1 MTTERKLLAHHL
13 RELLE
18 VVENPESDISQ
29 LRPWLRYWWLD
40 PPTGEEIFSRLSRIE
55 RRLSTLEPQRCAL
68 AEGES
73 ANRLAYLISGLD
85 ERRNEEQRHITSW
98 LVGTKNLTISD
109 PYFFSFSGPNKV
121 FRTQAQYVEWL
132 IAFIPNEIKKL
143 EVFHLPGPNRRI
155 YSSIDEYCRKMA
167 ISLENHETNE
177 IHDRVL
183 IKDGK
188 DAKAIGTSFGGLGNK
203 IAFVLDLPE
212 EDLRAFRREL
222 HRIKN
227 PKK

>member
-1 MTTERKLLAHHL
+1 MTTERELLIRHL

-29 LRPWLRYWWLD
+29 LRPWLRYWWFGA
-40 PPTGEEIFSRLSRIE
+40 PTGEEISARLSRIE

-68 AEGES
+68 AEGET
-73 ANRLAYLISGLD
+73 ANRLAYLITGLD
-85 ERRNEEQRHITSW
+85 ERRNEERRHITSW
-98 LVGTKNLTISD
+98 LAGTSKLTVVD

-132 IAFIPNEIKKL
+132 IDFIPKRVERL

-155 YSSIDEYCRKMA
+155 YSSIAEYCRKKG
-167 ISLENHETNE
+167 ITLENCETNE

-183 IKDGK
+183 IKNDN

-203 IAFVLDLPE
+203 IAFVLDLPD
-212 EDLRAFRREL
+212 EDLQAFRREL
-222 HRIKN
+222 HRIRTAV
-227 PKK
+227 

>member
-1 MTTERKLLAHHL
+1 MTTERELLARHL

-29 LRPWLRYWWLD
+29 LRPWLRYWWFG
-40 PPTGEEIFSRLSRIE
+40 PPTGEEISSRLSRIE

-73 ANRLAYLISGLD
+73 ANRLAYLITGLD
-85 ERRNEEQRHITSW
+85 ERRNEERRHITSW
-98 LVGTKNLTISD
+98 LAGTNKLTISD

-132 IAFIPNEIKKL
+132 IDFIPKKIEKL

-155 YSSIDEYCRKMA
+155 YSSIAEYCRKKG
-167 ISLENHETNE
+167 ISLQNHETNE

-183 IKDGK
+183 IKNDK

-212 EDLRAFRREL
+212 EDLQAFRREL
-222 HRIKN
+222 HRIRTAV
-227 PKK
+227 